1 MAVNNSSSLTYQ
13 ITNMEFIR
21 STWNV
26 LKLFFKCD
34 YMRSNENK
42 TNASLG
48 IPMQKKNFHQRT
60 FLTGM
65 ACTNEARTNVQQIIN
80 NILPS
85 IVNSIQVCDVN
96 CQYCHLRLYIYP
108 LRQRKVIPYVSLLGV
123 YTRSVSHI
131 NLTKTTKCDHLNASM
146 SHL

>member
-1 MAVNNSSSLTYQ
+1 
-13 ITNMEFIR
+13 
-21 STWNV
+21 
-26 LKLFFKCD
+26 
-34 YMRSNENK
+34 
-42 TNASLG
+42 
-48 IPMQKKNFHQRT
+48 
-60 FLTGM
+60 M

-123 YTRSVSHI
+123 YTRSVSTEILLRRPNATYKRI
-131 NLTKTTKCDHLNASM
+131 NEPFVILFTVNHRERWRTIIWPHLNGNLKFIQHFNFITRWASFIENR
-146 SHL
+146 SYFLHFYHAETS